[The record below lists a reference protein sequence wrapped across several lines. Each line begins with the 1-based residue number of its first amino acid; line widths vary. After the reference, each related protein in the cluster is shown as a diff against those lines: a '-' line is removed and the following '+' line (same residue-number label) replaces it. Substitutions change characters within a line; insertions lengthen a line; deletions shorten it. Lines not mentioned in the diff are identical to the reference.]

1 MSPDGNGEIS
11 NEFFK
16 KLNQQIVQ
24 KDNLIKLL
32 QLQIRNLKNQI
43 ESGAAE
49 GEESAELKKALE
61 DKSLEVEKIQ
71 AELNEQKN
79 QFDQFSKEK
88 EEQIEALNKL
98 LEEQQGSEA
107 SAEVIEDPRV
117 PELEAQLET
126 LKQQLEEAQAQQAE
140 PGQTNEEVVAELA
153 AKDEQIQQ
161 LQQQLEEAQAQQA
174 EPGQTNEEV
183 VAELAA
189 KDEQINQLQQEL
201 EQVQKGLVS
210 SQDETEKVQELRI
223 SLEAA
228 KNELKQYEEAAQ
240 QLKTELQERDQ
251 QIDQLKTAG
260 EEASN
265 NEEDKNKIQE
275 LQQDIETLRNLL
287 AEKDEALAAQASGE
301 APATSAESEEKLK
314 EAQAEIDLLK
324 SRIEEIQNN
333 PVLPAKVEEELN
345 QLREENSELSELR
358 EKVAKLEK
366 DADEVAETAMKLTA
380 AESEREQL
388 AAELEK
394 LKSQEE
400 SEEEQALKLELAKL
414 KETLEKKDD
423 ELSRLRVSLEA
434 REDESMADP
443 EVREEV
449 EQLTRQVADQLLA
462 IQNFESMLEKA
473 KEQIEAKNN
482 EIEVLKGKLA
492 KAPASEAP
500 IPVADDSEV
509 IGSFIDFFDGLDSL
523 LSKNPIPEL
532 QALHK
537 KLLDRLIIPN
547 QISYV
552 PVISEEFDPERHVAT
567 DYFRSDSFPEKCIVF
582 EVEKGYAKG
591 DKIIKKP
598 QVWVVQN
605 LFNCQECKAMQSNPD
620 SRFCHMCGAKMVAPN
635 GLPVD
640 SLPEFE
646 PTPTT
651 YHRFAER
658 MMEKGDLDK
667 AKEYLQ
673 AGLELDSNFVP
684 LLVQLG
690 QIYGSESKFEE
701 ALELLKKAHNLKQ
714 DDKIQEKIA
723 ALEVKYNIFKQAQSL
738 KLDPEEF
745 SKLVNLIQK

>member
-1 MSPDGNGEIS
+1 
-11 NEFFK
+11 
-16 KLNQQIVQ
+16 
-24 KDNLIKLL
+24 
-32 QLQIRNLKNQI
+32 
-43 ESGAAE
+43 
-49 GEESAELKKALE
+49 
-61 DKSLEVEKIQ
+61 
-71 AELNEQKN
+71 
-79 QFDQFSKEK
+79 
-88 EEQIEALNKL
+88 
-98 LEEQQGSEA
+98 
-107 SAEVIEDPRV
+107 
-117 PELEAQLET
+117 
-126 LKQQLEEAQAQQAE
+126 
-140 PGQTNEEVVAELA
+140 
-153 AKDEQIQQ
+153 Q
-161 LQQQLEEAQAQQA
+161 LQQQLEQAQTQQA
-174 EPGQTNEEV
+174 APEQSNEEA

-189 KDEQINQLQQEL
+189 RDEQIKQLQQEL
-201 EQVQKGLVS
+201 EQVQKGLVAD
-210 SQDETEKVQELRI
+210 QDETQKIQELRI

-228 KNELKQYEEAAQ
+228 KNELQQYEAAAQ
-240 QLKTELQERDQ
+240 QLNTQLQEKDQ
-251 QIDQLKTAG
+251 QIEQLKSGG
-260 EEASN
+260 EESKG
-265 NEEDKNKIQE
+265 EDDKNRIQE
-275 LQQDIETLRNLL
+275 LEQDIETLRNLL

-301 APATSAESEEKLK
+301 VPADSGESEEKLK

-324 SRIEEIQNN
+324 SRLEEVQNN
-333 PVLPAKVEEELN
+333 ASLPPKVEEELN
-345 QLREENSELSELR
+345 RLREENGELTELKD
-358 EKVAKLEK
+358 KVARLEK
-366 DADEVAETAMKLTA
+366 DAEDVAETAMRLTA
-380 AESEREQL
+380 VESEREQL

-394 LKSQEE
+394 LKSREE
-400 SEEEQALKLELAKL
+400 SGEEQSLKLELAKL
-414 KETLEKKDD
+414 KENLEKKDE

-482 EIEVLKGKLA
+482 EIEILKGKLA
-492 KAPASEAP
+492 KAPAGEAP
-500 IPVADDSEV
+500 IPVADDSKV

-567 DYFRSDSFPEKCIVF
+567 DYFRSNSFPEKCIVF

-673 AGLELDSNFVP
+673 SGLELDSNFVP
-684 LLVQLG
+684 LLVKLG
-690 QIYGSESKFEE
+690 EIYGAESKFEE